1 MMRKQGSIIL
11 AAVLFFALL
20 DFSACSRQKE
30 SGPAGPEATVTLTV
44 WCWDPAFNI
53 YAMNEAAKIYQK
65 DHPNVKVNVVE
76 TAWEDLQQKLVTSLS
91 SNQTG
96 NLPDIV
102 LMQDNAIQKN
112 ATIYPR
118 AFLPLDGKVDVSQ
131 FAQYKTDIATINGQ
145 TYGVP
150 FDNGATGTFL
160 RRDIIEKAGLTVS
173 DFNDITWE
181 RFIELGKTVK
191 EKTGI
196 AMISAVAN
204 ENDIIPLM
212 LQSAGTWLFDSQ
224 GKVNIS
230 NNGVLK
236 QAAGIYKSMI
246 DAGLILLVA
255 DWNAYIAT
263 LNNGSVAATIN
274 GCWIVGSISAEPSQA
289 GKWAV
294 ANTPRLNT
302 PNGVN
307 YSSVGGSS
315 WVVLASSKHA
325 DVAADLLN
333 KTFAGSVELYNT
345 ILPSSG
351 AIATW
356 IPAANSPAYGEPNA
370 FFGGQK
376 IYEDIVAYAG
386 KVPRIKYG
394 TFNYEARNA
403 VARALIEIVS
413 GTPVDTALANAQK
426 NVEFLIAGQ

>member
-1 MMRKQGSIIL
+1 MRKQGSILL
-11 AAVLFFALL
+11 AAVLFFALTG
-20 DFSACSRQKE
+20 FPACNRQKE
-30 SGPAGPEATVTLTV
+30 SARTGPEAELSLTV
-44 WCWDPAFNI
+44 WCWDPAFNV

-65 DHPNVKVNVVE
+65 DYPHVKVNVVE

-112 ATIYPR
+112 VVIYPG
-118 AFLPLDGKVDVSQ
+118 AFLPLNGKVDVSR
-131 FAQYKTDIATINGQ
+131 FAQYKTDIATIDGQ

-160 RRDIIEKAGLTVS
+160 RRDIIEKAGLKVS

-212 LQSAGTWLFDSQ
+212 LQSTGTWLFDSQ
-224 GKVNIS
+224 GKVDIS
-230 NNGVLK
+230 GNAALK
-236 QAAGIYKSMI
+236 QAAEIYKNMV
-246 DAGLILLVA
+246 DAGIILLVA

-263 LNNGSVAATIN
+263 LNNGAVAGTIN
-274 GCWIVGSISAEPSQA
+274 GCWIVGSISAEASQA

-294 ANTPRLNT
+294 VNTPRLDR
-302 PNGVN
+302 PDGVN

-325 DVAADLLN
+325 DTAADLLN
-333 KTFAGSVELYNT
+333 KTFAGSVELYDA

-376 IYEDIVAYAG
+376 IYEDIVSYAG

-394 TFNYEARNA
+394 IFNYEARNA
-403 VARALIEIVS
+403 VARALIEVIS
-413 GTPVDTALANAQK
+413 GTPIDAALANAQK